1 MMEFLRRK
9 LKNGIVVLMEKR
21 ELPVVSVSISNP
33 FGGAFEMSEIKGAAH
48 VIEHMVFT
56 GTKTRTH
63 EDISR
68 EIEKR
73 GGILNAFTDHEVTSF
88 WFKLPSE
95 HLMIGLE
102 ILADML
108 NNPKFD
114 PEKFEK
120 EKKVILEEIKLYHDD
135 PQKCVFEQIEKNM
148 YERPFGELVIGNSKS
163 VSGLHRDF
171 VFDLFKKNYNPSNFI
186 VSVVGNAN
194 FDEICSF
201 LESNFKSGKNIP
213 KSLEIVK
220 KNSENTDERDGVD
233 QANFVFAVHAP
244 LPCDEDFRALEIIN
258 AYLAGGMSSRLF
270 LEIREKRGLAYAV
283 KGMIRPGK
291 RYCYY
296 AIYVGTRKDAIPEV
310 KKIILDEFRKI
321 ENMSEDDLNEAKE
334 NLIGS
339 RKISTEESANVMS
352 ELLFYELF
360 TKAEDYYSYEDDIK
374 KVKLEDVKKL
384 AVELTKN
391 YSIASIVPR

>member
-1 MMEFLRRK
+1 MKFLRRK
-9 LKNGIVVLMEKR
+9 LKNGITVIMEKR
-21 ELPVVSVSISNP
+21 DLNVISVSISNP
-33 FGGAFEMSEIKGAAH
+33 FGGAFESSDVKGVAH
-48 VIEHMVFT
+48 VIEHMLFT
-56 GTKTRTH
+56 GTETRTH

-68 EIEKR
+68 EVEKR

-95 HLMIGLE
+95 HLFAGLDV
-102 ILADML
+102 LCDML

-114 PEKFEK
+114 SEKFEK
-120 EKKVILEEIKLYHDD
+120 EKRVILEEIKLYHDD
-135 PQKCVFEQIEKNM
+135 PAKCVFDQIEKNLF
-148 YERPFGELVIGNSKS
+148 EKPFGEMIIGNSNS
-163 VSGLHRDF
+163 VSRLNRDF
-171 VFDLFKKNYNPSNFI
+171 VVDLFKRNYNPSNFI
-186 VSVVGNAN
+186 VSIVGNAD
-194 FDEICSF
+194 FEEVCAF
-201 LESNFKSGKNIP
+201 LENKFKSGKDIP

-220 KNSENTDERDGVD
+220 KNSENIEERGDVD

-244 LPCDEDFRALEIIN
+244 LPVDEDFRALEIIN

-296 AIYVGTRKDAIPEV
+296 AIYVGTRKEAIPEV
-310 KKIILDEFRKI
+310 KNIILDEFRKI

-334 NLIGS
+334 NLLGS

-360 TKAEDYYSYEDDIK
+360 TKAEDYYSYEDGIN
-374 KVKLEDVKKL
+374 KVKLKDVKKL
-384 AVELTKN
+384 AAELIKN
-391 YSIASIVPR
+391 YSSAAIVPK